1 MSIHDTLVS
10 FGFARADGGRARPK
24 ARRAISRHAAPHKTE
39 EQYKARVF
47 ISYSRKDM
55 AFADRL
61 DVALEQRGFEPLI
74 DRTDI
79 YVFEDWW
86 QRIQS
91 LIVQADTVVF
101 VLSPDSVSSP
111 VCKREVEFATSRNK
125 RLAPIEICPVDT
137 AIIPAAL
144 ERCNFELFDN
154 SEMFEQNV
162 DRLAEA
168 LQLDIG
174 WIRKHTEFG
183 DQAHNWTAAG
193 RPGGL
198 LLRSPTLEEAEHWI
212 ASRPR
217 NAPAPTPQTQAFIAE
232 SRRAASRQR
241 DVLIGSLTAGLI
253 AAIGLAGSA
262 LWQRWIA
269 EGERVIAEEAK
280 LTAQSESDRAK
291 KTLEAAEL
299 LANALVV
306 DFGQDPQ
313 VRSSPDLQRKI
324 FDRAIEGYNQMLVT
338 NRSDPVIYKDRGN
351 AYLEK
356 RNFDDAIADYDRA
369 IKLDPSFGVAYS
381 NRCWARVLANKE
393 MQEALSD
400 CSKAL
405 ALFIAPDN
413 VRAIDNL
420 GYVYLRLDRYDDA
433 IASFNAAIEMDP
445 AFAYSLYGRGLA
457 KLKKNDQEGA
467 QADMAAA
474 AAIRP
479 TIAEEL
485 GSYGIE

>member
-1 MSIHDTLVS
+1 MAAPLAPPTIAPITAPRPPSNTPPRIAPAAPPMIAPPTGSCAAASRTGAIIAIASKAAAPIDRYIFSSSDNGNCNFPRVC
-10 FGFARADGGRARPK
+10 GGREANHSTGARN
-24 ARRAISRHAAPHKTE
+24 ARGSVRESADADEHAFRRGRAPRDYQHSCDGHHGFLRKEPYPPHMSQRSDPSRLQVRKRAFRMLKTGPLRLCRAADHAAASDVVSQEATD
-39 EQYKARVF
+39 KAKVF
-47 ISYSRKDM
+47 ISYSRKDR

-61 DVALEQRGFEPLI
+61 TIALKERGFAPLI

-86 QRIQS
+86 QRIQN
-91 LIVQADTVVF
+91 LIVQADTILF

-306 DFGQDPQ
+306 DF
-313 VRSSPDLQRKI
+313 
-324 FDRAIEGYNQMLVT
+324 
-338 NRSDPVIYKDRGN
+338 
-351 AYLEK
+351 
-356 RNFDDAIADYDRA
+356 
-369 IKLDPSFGVAYS
+369 
-381 NRCWARVLANKE
+381 
-393 MQEALSD
+393 
-400 CSKAL
+400 
-405 ALFIAPDN
+405 
-413 VRAIDNL
+413 
-420 GYVYLRLDRYDDA
+420 
-433 IASFNAAIEMDP
+433 
-445 AFAYSLYGRGLA
+445 
-457 KLKKNDQEGA
+457 
-467 QADMAAA
+467 
-474 AAIRP
+474 
-479 TIAEEL
+479 
-485 GSYGIE
+485 